1 MRSNLDCSTVQGR
14 VSGYEPSPPH
24 IVTQTH
30 IETHVSTPYRQSTS
44 YSRLVFPVSRTD
56 PVTI

>member
-14 VSGYEPSPPH
+14 VFGYETSPPH

-44 YSRLVFPVSRTD
+44 YSRLVFPVSRT
-56 PVTI
+56 V